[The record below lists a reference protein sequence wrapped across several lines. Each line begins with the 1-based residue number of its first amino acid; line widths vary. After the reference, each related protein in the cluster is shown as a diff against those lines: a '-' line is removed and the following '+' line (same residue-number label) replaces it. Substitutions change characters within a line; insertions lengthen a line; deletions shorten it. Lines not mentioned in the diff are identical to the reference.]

1 MALQDTNLV
10 NWLVQYY
17 GTVSWLILFF
27 FFINL
32 LNFFRRLHHLT
43 FAGRDTLDAVS
54 LPAFCQ
60 QVFLFTLSLDVKD
73 RLPSNSTLPA
83 SFPFFVELF

>member
-17 GTVSWLILFF
+17 GAVSLLILI

-32 LNFFRRLHHLT
+32 PNFSMLHHLT
-43 FAGRDTLDAVS
+43 FAGR
-54 LPAFCQ
+54 CQ
-60 QVFLFTLSLDVKD
+60 SA
-73 RLPSNSTLPA
+73 SILPA
-83 SFPFFVELF
+83 SFFFVCFVT